1 MEQKSGRNA
10 KNLRAENRGL
20 LFRYLMTGRG
30 SSRAELAQISGLTK
44 MTVTNIISEFL
55 ADGLIK
61 ESGDGGKARRN
72 NPITLEL
79 SADAP
84 KIIAVLIHR
93 THLSVALC
101 SFTLEI
107 LAQESVRITS
117 CDRQTLVD
125 TLLRLTD
132 HMMAYGNILGI
143 GIGSIGPV
151 DIHNGVILN
160 PPDFYGIRDLPVAE
174 LFRAHYGL
182 PVFLDYH
189 YNCAALAEKYYGY
202 GKSYSDY
209 LYLGV
214 TDGLSLGIICN
225 NQLFSSFTGYASE
238 IGHLCVNFD
247 DTVPDAGF
255 PGAEGCLGKYVD
267 FGRGPEEA
275 RLHRLREARQAVA
288 RPRER
293 GRGDLQRRARP
304 GGRTLLGGGRL
315 GGGAAAPRE
324 YARAQERASV
334 GESDP
339 GICEGTERQR
349 GRGGRL
355 PGLARQ
361 RPDRDAG
368 RQTPLR
374 RQRYV
379 HRHDRAGLTGDEGT
393 GREAG

>member
-55 ADGLIK
+55 AGGLIK

-275 RLHRLREARQAVA
+275 RRSMEVLAV
-288 RPRER
+288 
-293 GRGDLQRRARP
+293 
-304 GGRTLLGGGRL
+304 
-315 GGGAAAPRE
+315 
-324 YARAQERASV
+324 SM
-334 GESDP
+334 
-339 GICEGTERQR
+339 
-349 GRGGRL
+349 
-355 PGLARQ
+355 
-361 RPDRDAG
+361 
-368 RQTPLR
+368 
-374 RQRYV
+374 
-379 HRHDRAGLTGDEGT
+379 AGLCNVLNPQALILDNSGGSCPDELLELLSQELNRRIVLGAYRKIDVLKSYRADNFET
-393 GREAG
+393 ASCAISVVHQVFQGNLMF